1 MYQEDC
7 SLWAS
12 DCRLFSLPVRR
23 VSLVDLW
30 RTDIAGGCW
39 YRERLS
45 QFQHWRNRV
54 FCTVFR
60 SDLVRYIPGF
70 SWSSIKSRY
79 RVRISWADNLVI
91 LSSTKHNPR
100 NHMASRNKAFIK
112 QLLKHIWYT
121 KLHVLLI
128 WSFTLN
134 IKSLA
139 IFSRRFLHIYIKN
152 VKICDMYTTD
162 FTFSI
167 RSWHP
172 LQSTLSIYCTTEW
185 FPFNIFGLCW

>member
-1 MYQEDC
+1 MGFWLQVI
-7 SLWAS
+7 
-12 DCRLFSLPVRR
+12 FSTGPSGVIGWPVENRYRR
-23 VSLVDLW
+23 RMLIQGKIVTIPALAKP
-30 RTDIAGGCW
+30 R
-39 YRERLS
+39 
-45 QFQHWRNRV
+45 

-79 RVRISWADNLVI
+79 RVRISWADNLAI